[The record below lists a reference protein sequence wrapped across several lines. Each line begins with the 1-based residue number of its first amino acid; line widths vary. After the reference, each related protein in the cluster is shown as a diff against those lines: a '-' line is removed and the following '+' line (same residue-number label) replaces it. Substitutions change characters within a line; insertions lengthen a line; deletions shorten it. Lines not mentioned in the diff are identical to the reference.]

1 MGDYIKSG
9 IVMLNRSQLHTHPDN
24 PRKDLGDLTE
34 LKESIREH
42 GIMQNLTVVPIPCK
56 ENQYVILIGHR
67 RFAASEGIVD
77 ELPCVIAEG
86 LTAREQVGIMLC
98 ENMQRADLTYME
110 QAHGFQLM
118 LDLGETVQTISEK
131 TGFSEATV
139 KHRLEINKIDP
150 ESLEKAKEYFQ
161 PTISDFIELER
172 VKDLKERNKILEN
185 AESSKDIQYDVQSY
199 IEEKNR
205 KENTTKYLELI
216 KSFGWKESKGY
227 FYTYGPNP
235 EWKEIDGLSSIDLDE
250 DYDDSA
256 LKALA
261 ARMTTQV
268 YYRDDGWR
276 ISFAIKN
283 PTWPVKK
290 HKSKEEFLQE
300 ARAKQADELNKLRID
315 ICDSYYKFITEMDKQ
330 SIKVIP
336 EATKISLIHELID
349 ILFKV
354 EGEFSIIKNHTTS
367 IKTKH
372 NIKSLSENFEDYSLI
387 QKLFL
392 LIWAQLALSY
402 TSQFVKWNFT
412 KNMDVLT
419 AHQKLYTSLKYFGFR
434 LDEDRLSIIEGTS
447 DLYNVK

>member
-172 VKDLKERNKILEN
+172 VKDLKERNEILEN
-185 AESSKDIQYDVQSY
+185 AESSKDIQYEVQSY
-199 IEEKNR
+199 IERKNR

-216 KSFGWKESKGY
+216 KSFGWKESKEY
-227 FYTYGPNP
+227 FYTYGSDPK
-235 EWKEIDGLSSIDLDE
+235 WKKIDGLSSIPLDE

-261 ARMTTQV
+261 ARTTTQV
-268 YYRDDGWR
+268 YYRNDGWN
-276 ISFAIKN
+276 ISLAIKN
-283 PTWPVKK
+283 PNKKPEQK
-290 HKSKEEFLQE
+290 HKSKEELLKE
-300 ARAKQADELNKLRID
+300 ARDKQAAELNDIRIE

-354 EGEFSIIKNHTTS
+354 RGEFSIIINS
-367 IKTKH
+367 YNIKTKH
-372 NIKSLSENFEDYSLI
+372 DIKSLSKDFEDYSLI

-392 LIWAQLALSY
+392 LIWAQLTLSY
-402 TSQFVKWNFT
+402 TNKFVQWNFT
-412 KNMDVLT
+412 KDMGVLA

>member
-172 VKDLKERNKILEN
+172 VKDLEERNKILEN
-185 AESSKDIQYDVQSY
+185 AESSSDIKYEVQRWV
-199 IEEKNR
+199 EEKKR
-205 KENTTKYLELI
+205 KENQKKYIELI
-216 KSFGWKESKGY
+216 KSYGWKESKEY
-227 FYTYGPNP
+227 FYTYGSDPK
-235 EWKEIDGLSSIDLDE
+235 WKEIDGLTRIELEE
-250 DYDDSA
+250 DYDDSN
-256 LKALA
+256 LKAA
-261 ARMTTQV
+261 ALRITV
-268 YYRDDGWR
+268 PVFYRCDGYY
-276 ISFAIKN
+276 ITFAIKN
-283 PTWPVKK
+283 PDKPKEKK
-290 HKSKEEFLQE
+290 KTKEELLKE
-300 ARAKQADELNKLRID
+300 ARDKQTAELLDMRTD
-315 ICDSYYKFITEMDKQ
+315 ICDTYYKFITEIPKE
-330 SIKVIP
+330 SIK
-336 EATKISLIHELID
+336 ELGNATEKTLINELFD
-349 ILFKV
+349 MLFVLGGDFTILKH
-354 EGEFSIIKNHTTS
+354 SYN
-367 IKTKH
+367 IKT
-372 NIKSLSENFEDYSLI
+372 NLDIKLLKEDFLDGYDLI
-387 QKLFL
+387 QKLML
-392 LIWAQLALSY
+392 LVWAQLSLAYSNK
-402 TSQFVKWNFT
+402 FVQWNFS
-412 KNMDVLT
+412 KDMEVLKT
-419 AHQKLYTSLKYFGFR
+419 HQKLYKILKHFGFR
-434 LDEDRLSIIEGTS
+434 LDEDRLSVIEGTS
-447 DLYNVK
+447 DLYDLK

>member
-86 LTAREQVGIMLC
+86 LTDREQVGIMLC

-131 TGFSEATV
+131 TGFSESTV

-150 ESLEKAKEYFQ
+150 ESLEKAQEYFQ

-172 VKDLKERNKILEN
+172 VKDLEERNKILEN
-185 AESSKDIQYDVQSY
+185 AESSKDIQYEVQSY
-199 IEEKNR
+199 IEHKNR
-205 KENTTKYLELI
+205 EENTTKYLELI
-216 KSFGWKESKGY
+216 KSFGWKESKEY
-227 FYTYGPNP
+227 FYTYGSDPK
-235 EWKEIDGLSSIDLDE
+235 WKEIDGLSRIPLDE

-268 YYRDDGWR
+268 YYRNDGWN
-276 ISFAIKN
+276 ISLAIKN
-283 PTWPVKK
+283 PNKKPEQK
-290 HKSKEEFLQE
+290 HKSKEELLKE
-300 ARAKQADELNKLRID
+300 ARDKQAAELNDIRIE

-330 SIKVIP
+330 SIKLIP

-349 ILFKV
+349 ILFKIG
-354 EGEFSIIKNHTTS
+354 GEFNIIKNS
-367 IKTKH
+367 YNIKTKH
-372 NIKSLSENFEDYSLI
+372 NIKSLSEDFEDYSLI

-392 LIWAQLALSY
+392 LIWAQLTLSY
-402 TSQFVKWNFT
+402 SNKFVQWNFT
-412 KNMDVLT
+412 KDMDVLA

>member
-9 IVMLNRSQLHTHPDN
+9 IVMLNRSQLHNHPDN

-172 VKDLKERNKILEN
+172 VKDLEERNKILKH
-185 AESSKDIQYDVQSY
+185 AESSKDIQYDVQRY

-205 KENTTKYLELI
+205 EENTTKYLELI

-235 EWKEIDGLSSIDLDE
+235 EWKEIDGMSRIPLDE

-268 YYRDDGWR
+268 YYRNDDWN
-276 ISFAIKN
+276 ISLAIKN
-283 PTWPVKK
+283 PNKKPEQK
-290 HKSKEEFLQE
+290 HKSKEELLKE
-300 ARAKQADELNKLRID
+300 ARDKQAAELNDIRIE

-349 ILFKV
+349 ILFNV
-354 EGEFSIIKNHTTS
+354 GAGFVIIKNNS
-367 IKTKH
+367 NIKTKH
-372 NIKSLSENFEDYSLI
+372 NIKSLAEDFEDYSLI

-392 LIWAQLALSY
+392 LIWAELALSY
-402 TSQFVKWNFT
+402 TNKFVQWNFT
-412 KNMDVLT
+412 KDMKVLT
-419 AHQKLYTSLKYFGFR
+419 THQKLYASLKYFGFR

>member
-86 LTAREQVGIMLC
+86 LTDREQVGIMLC

-139 KHRLEINKIDP
+139 KHRLEINKINP

-172 VKDLKERNKILEN
+172 VKNLEERNKILEN
-185 AESSKDIQYDVQSY
+185 AESSKDIQYEVQRY

-205 KENTTKYLELI
+205 EENSKKYVELI
-216 KSFGWKESKGY
+216 KSFGWKETQEW
-227 FYTYGPNP
+227 FYTYGPDP
-235 EWKEIDGLSSIDLDE
+235 KWKEINGLSRIDLEE

-256 LKALA
+256 LKVA
-261 ARMTTQV
+261 ASRMTTQV
-268 YYRDDGWR
+268 FYRCDGYF
-276 ISFAIKN
+276 ITFAIKN
-283 PTWPVKK
+283 PNKKPEQK
-290 HKSKEEFLQE
+290 HKSKEELLQE

-315 ICDSYYKFITEMDKQ
+315 ICDSYYKFITEMDQQ

-349 ILFKV
+349 ILFKIG
-354 EGEFSIIKNHTTS
+354 GEFSIMKNS
-367 IKTKH
+367 CNIKTKH
-372 NIKSLSENFEDYSLI
+372 NIKSLSEDFENYSLI

-402 TSQFVKWNFT
+402 TNKFVQWNFT
-412 KNMDVLT
+412 KDMDVLA

>member
-42 GIMQNLTVVPIPCK
+42 GIMQNLTVVPITCK

-67 RFAASEGIVD
+67 RFATSEGIVD

-98 ENMQRADLTYME
+98 ENMQRADLTYLE

-172 VKDLKERNKILEN
+172 VKDLKERNEILEN
-185 AESSKDIQYDVQSY
+185 AESSKDIQYDVQRY
-199 IEEKNR
+199 IDEKNR
-205 KENTTKYLELI
+205 EENTTKYLELI

-235 EWKEIDGLSSIDLDE
+235 EWKEIDGMSRIPLDE
-250 DYDDSA
+250 DYDDST

-268 YYRDDGWR
+268 YYRNDGWN
-276 ISFAIKN
+276 ISLAIKN
-283 PTWPVKK
+283 PNKKPEQK
-290 HKSKEEFLQE
+290 HKSKEELLKE
-300 ARAKQADELNKLRID
+300 ARDKQAAELNDIRIE

-349 ILFKV
+349 VLYLIG
-354 EGEFSIIKNHTTS
+354 GEFSIIKNHTS

-372 NIKSLSENFEDYSLI
+372 DIKNLTEEFKEYSRL

-392 LIWAQLALSY
+392 LIWAQLSLSY
-402 TSQFVKWNFT
+402 GNKFVQWNFT
-412 KNMDVLT
+412 KDMNVLK

>member
-172 VKDLKERNKILEN
+172 VKDLEERNLILKT
-185 AESSKDIQYDVQSY
+185 AESSQDIKYEVQSY
-199 IEEKNR
+199 IEQKNR
-205 KENTTKYLELI
+205 EENTKKYLELI
-216 KSFGWKESKGY
+216 KSFGWKESKEY
-227 FYTYGPNP
+227 FYTYGTDP
-235 EWKEIDGLSSIDLDE
+235 KYKKVDGLSDIDLEE

-256 LKALA
+256 LKAA
-261 ARMTTQV
+261 AVRITAPIV
-268 YYRDDGWR
+268 YRCDGYW
-276 ISFAIKN
+276 ITFAIKN
-283 PTWPVKK
+283 PDKPKEKK
-290 HKSKEEFLQE
+290 KTKEELLEE
-300 ARAKQADELNKLRID
+300 ARDKQAAELNDIRIE
-315 ICDSYYKFITEMDKQ
+315 ICDSYYKFITEMDRE
-330 SIKVIP
+330 SIKMIP

-354 EGEFSIIKNHTTS
+354 GGEFSIIKNS
-367 IKTKH
+367 YNIKTKH
-372 NIKSLSENFEDYSLI
+372 NIKNLSEDFEDYSLI

-392 LIWAQLALSY
+392 LIWAQLTLSY
-402 TSQFVKWNFT
+402 SNKFVQWNFT
-412 KNMDVLT
+412 KDMGVLA

>member
-86 LTAREQVGIMLC
+86 LTDREQVGIMLC

-172 VKDLKERNKILEN
+172 VKDLEERNKILEN
-185 AESSKDIQYDVQSY
+185 AESSKDIQYEVLSY
-199 IEEKNR
+199 IKHKNR
-205 KENTTKYLELI
+205 EENSKKYFELI
-216 KSFGWKESKGY
+216 KSFGWKESKEY
-227 FYTYGPNP
+227 FYTYGTDPKF
-235 EWKEIDGLSSIDLDE
+235 KEVDGLSRIDLGE

-256 LKALA
+256 LKAA
-261 ARMTTQV
+261 AVRITAPIV
-268 YYRDDGWR
+268 YRCDGYW
-276 ISFAIKN
+276 ITFAIKN
-283 PTWPVKK
+283 PDKPKEKK
-290 HKSKEEFLQE
+290 KTKEELLKE
-300 ARAKQADELNKLRID
+300 ARDKQAAELNDIRIE

-336 EATKISLIHELID
+336 EATMISLIHELID
-349 ILFKV
+349 ILFKI
-354 EGEFSIIKNHTTS
+354 GGAFSVIKNGYS

-372 NIKSLSENFEDYSLI
+372 DIKNLSEDFEDYSLI

-392 LIWAQLALSY
+392 LIWAELALSY
-402 TSQFVKWNFT
+402 NNKFVQWNFT
-412 KNMDVLT
+412 KDMDVLA